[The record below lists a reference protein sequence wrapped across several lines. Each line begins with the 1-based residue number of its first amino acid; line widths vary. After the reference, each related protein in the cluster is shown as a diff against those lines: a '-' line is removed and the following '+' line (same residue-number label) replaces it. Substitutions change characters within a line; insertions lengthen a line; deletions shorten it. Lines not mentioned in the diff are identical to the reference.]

1 VVAVFEPPIPFQRA
15 LREGRLPALAQRYPG
30 RLSRGWVRGHLDPA
44 YVFSRWAIDAD
55 PQPTTLAPDTIPP
68 GGLLG
73 FGVDMPASP
82 QGGNFAIG
90 QAELANVGASPF
102 PTAFA
107 ESFEQTINNLVVG
120 EQYTI
125 SFWQANAG
133 VFVGGDARFDPGSW
147 DVMFGVQT
155 LRSPVTEVY
164 AGRGNQAWQFV
175 ELEFTATAI
184 SQALR
189 FTAVDLPGVD
199 NITLP
204 DSDFGGVGLAVDGV
218 SIAVV
223 PAPGTAA
230 LLLGSSMLAARRRRS

>member
-1 VVAVFEPPIPFQRA
+1 MNKVAGVAFASVVLAGSAFAQPIVQNGGFDGTPT
-15 LREGRLPALAQRYPG
+15 LNTVPAPWQVV
-30 RLSRGWVRGHLDPA
+30 SR
-44 YVFSRWAIDAD
+44 
-55 PQPTTLAPDTIPP
+55 TPDTIPP